1 MPLPR
6 ASGRAR
12 FGQLGPRSARHPD
25 RSLRMPASHAAAIAE
40 AGEPL
45 DTTLEIVS
53 PENIAFQFRLAGP
66 ATRCVA
72 FLLDAVMIGL
82 IAFGM
87 LFALGLTGL
96 LGEAF
101 LGLFLV
107 ALFFL
112 WWGYGAACEVFA
124 NGRTAG
130 KAALGLRVVSQ
141 TGLSIN
147 PAQAILRNLLRLVD
161 VAPPCFPGVIA
172 MAFTRRL
179 QRLGDLAAGTIVVL
193 DRSRRPPRPPRVDA
207 AVADLV
213 PLGFRADPALVEALA
228 AYVGRRGDL
237 AAARRMELAM
247 IPAGR
252 LCAAWN
258 VPEPRDPD
266 ALVCAVYEQAIAAES
281 GEPR

>member
-1 MPLPR
+1 MTSLQ
-6 ASGRAR
+6 G
-12 FGQLGPRSARHPD
+12 SAAGSTPG
-25 RSLRMPASHAAAIAE
+25 SPPAGSR
-40 AGEPL
+40 GPL

-66 ATRCVA
+66 AARSLA
-72 FLLDAVMIGL
+72 FLLDAVVIGL
-82 IAFGM
+82 VITVL

-96 LGEAF
+96 LGEGF

-107 ALFFL
+107 AVFFI
-112 WWGYGAACEVFA
+112 WWGYGAACEVLA

-161 VAPPCFPGVIA
+161 IAPPFFPGVIA
-172 MAFTRRL
+172 MAFTSRL

-193 DRSRRPPRPPRVDA
+193 DRSRRPPRPPRVEITETE
-207 AVADLV
+207 LV
-213 PLGFRADPALVEALA
+213 PLGFRPEPALVEALA
-228 AYVGRRGDL
+228 AYVGRRGELSAGRSQELAGL
-237 AAARRMELAM
+237 AAA
-247 IPAGR
+247 R

-258 VPEPRDPD
+258 VSPPAD
-266 ALVCAVYEQAIAAES
+266 ADGLVCAVYELAIAADS
-281 GEPR
+281 KEPA